1 MIELKI
7 ISSNELFFEGSI
19 KGILI
24 ISQDIRRFIT
34 SIKEKDKVFLLEG
47 QLKFQSEDGIIESI
61 VFDKGIMDMYDNNID
76 FIADNVDY
84 LGENEINMV
93 IKALKFLQE
102 ENSEGQILQV
112 KE

>member
-34 SIKEKDKVFLLEG
+34 SIKQKDKVFLLEG

>member
-24 ISQDIRRFIT
+24 TSQDIRRFIT